1 MAAKEHDNDWPGRM
15 TALSHNFTRAL
26 CRRPGPDLAAGI
38 TNAGMGVPDF
48 NLACEQFE
56 KYVALLGECGL
67 DVSVLEA
74 LEGFPDA
81 HFVEDTAVVTPDV
94 AVITHPGAPARQ
106 GEQHTIA
113 KAMTEHRTLAKIES
127 PGTLDGGDILMIG
140 THFLIGVS
148 DRTNEEGARQLGAI
162 LESHGNTWQPVPVG
176 AGLHF
181 KSSVNLVGPG
191 TLLVTETFAGR
202 RELADFKQI
211 IVPPEEEY
219 AANTLLINGRLIM
232 PTGYPETRA
241 RLEELG
247 QPITELDTSE
257 FRRMDG
263 GLTCLSLRF

>member
-1 MAAKEHDNDWPGRM
+1 M
-15 TALSHNFTRAL
+15 SHKFTRAL
-26 CRRPGPDLAAGI
+26 CRRPGLDLAAGI
-38 TNAGMGVPDF
+38 TTSGLGAPDF
-48 NLACEQFE
+48 ILACEQFDR
-56 KYVALLGECGL
+56 YVALLDECGL
-67 DVSVLEA
+67 DVTVLEA

-113 KAMTEHRTLAKIES
+113 KAMAAHRTLAKIES

-140 THFLIGVS
+140 THFLIGIS
-148 DRTNEEGARQLGAI
+148 DRTNDEGARQLGAI
-162 LESHGNTWQPVPVG
+162 LESHGNTWQAVPVA

-181 KSSVNLVGPG
+181 KSSVNLVGPD
-191 TLLVTETFAGR
+191 TLLVTEVFAGR
-202 RELADFKQI
+202 RELADFEQI

-232 PTGYPETRA
+232 PTGYPETRS
-241 RLEELG
+241 RLG
-247 QPITELDTSE
+247 DTGMPIIELDTSE